1 MKNKFINRRS
11 ELDFLDR
18 SWSARQPQLVV
29 LYGRRRVG
37 KTALLRRF
45 AEGRPAFHY
54 MATRLPE
61 VQQLRE
67 LGQGLGL
74 LVDDPLLA
82 DSGFQSWD
90 QVFTWISRQK
100 RRVAFMIDEFPYLVE
115 ANPALPSL
123 LQRAWDQ
130 DLGDSTTFM
139 VLCGSSVAMMEREV
153 LSERAPLYGRRTGQ
167 LRLAPLLFRDACE
180 FFPGYNFDDRVRTWS
195 VLGGVPYYLQLF
207 DDRRN
212 LRVNIRTA
220 ILDTGAP
227 LQEEVEFLLR
237 QELRE
242 PRVYFGILAAIA
254 AGKRKLGEILN
265 ATGLPGPTIAKYLSV
280 LQGLGLVLR
289 EVPAT
294 ELRPE
299 KSKKGLYAIADPFA
313 RFWFRFVLPQR
324 ALLETGRA
332 DEAARRVDSELDAFA
347 ASAYEDICRQEVNHG
362 LLDDAAGRR
371 WERAGRWWTRN
382 AEIDLLAFSGD
393 GASVLFGEAKWSR
406 RPIGTNILRDLE
418 EASSLADLPS
428 SITQREYALF
438 SRSGFT
444 EAMRRE
450 AGDRPDVILV
460 HGQTII
466 KE

>member
-1 MKNKFINRRS
+1 
-11 ELDFLDR
+11 
-18 SWSARQPQLVV
+18 V
-29 LYGRRRVG
+29 
-37 KTALLRRF
+37 
-45 AEGRPAFHY
+45 
-54 MATRLPE
+54 
-61 VQQLRE
+61 
-67 LGQGLGL
+67 
-74 LVDDPLLA
+74 
-82 DSGFQSWD
+82 
-90 QVFTWISRQK
+90 
-100 RRVAFMIDEFPYLVE
+100 
-115 ANPALPSL
+115 
-123 LQRAWDQ
+123 RA
-130 DLGDSTTFM
+130 
-139 VLCGSSVAMMEREV
+139 
-153 LSERAPLYGRRTGQ
+153 
-167 LRLAPLLFRDACE
+167 
-180 FFPGYNFDDRVRTWS
+180 WS

-294 ELRPE
+294 ELHPE
-299 KSKKGLYAIADPFA
+299 KSKKGLYAIADPFV

-347 ASAYEDICRQEVNHG
+347 AFAYEDICRQEVNHG
-362 LLDDAAGRR
+362 LLDDATGRR

-382 AEIDLLAFSGD
+382 AEIDLLAFAGD
-393 GASVLFGEAKWSR
+393 GDSVLFGEAKWRR

-418 EASSLADLPS
+418 GVSELVELPPAV
-428 SITQREYALF
+428 RAKHYALF

-444 EAMRRE
+444 DAMRRE
-450 AGDRPDVILV
+450 AATRPDVFLV
-460 HGQTII
+460 HGLNII